1 MHFNLLIHRL
11 SRHAIRYKGDLRT
24 SSTSDLDRPMSAS
37 SRSSSWRSSLYSC
50 RRSHASTTPASHAT
64 GLCQDHLRP
73 GNETEA
79 ASRLLVELPIV
90 LPQDMFHLRNGAKQ
104 RLAAEAHRAVV
115 NGPSNFCITITLGA
129 QAVASSQAVGAA
141 SAMRIFVID
150 DPQCANG

>member
-1 MHFNLLIHRL
+1 V
-11 SRHAIRYKGDLRT
+11 
-24 SSTSDLDRPMSAS
+24 
-37 SRSSSWRSSLYSC
+37 
-50 RRSHASTTPASHAT
+50 
-64 GLCQDHLRP
+64 
-73 GNETEA
+73 
-79 ASRLLVELPIV
+79 LVELQVV